1 MMRGFFNIIP
11 TTFCVAAMLLCSHI
25 IPTTFCVAA
34 MLLCSPARAD
44 SLIENVNGMTLTKDG
59 EIRRF
64 TAMVIDDDGRV
75 KQLLDR
81 KDKRPKKVDFQF
93 DGKGKTLIPGF
104 VDAHGHVMGLGFAAL
119 TLDLSATNS
128 LAEAQQKIR
137 EYAAEYP
144 NRQWIQGRGWN
155 QEKWGLGRFPTAAEL
170 DAVVLDRP
178 VYLSRV
184 DGHAAWVNS
193 AAMKAARITAAT
205 KVPTGG
211 AIEKAGGKPSGI
223 FIDNAQSLFDRAIP
237 GPRPIERDLALVKAQ
252 EILLSYGVTAI
263 ADMGTTL
270 QDWQSFR
277 RAGDKGQLKI
287 RIISYAAEIEEMVRI
302 GGPGPSPWLY
312 EDRLKL
318 AGVKL
323 YMDGALGSR
332 GAWLKKPYADQPGN
346 SGLAL
351 LKSAQLR
358 NKMSRAAMDGFQVAV
373 HAIGDRAN
381 AEVLS
386 AVEEMQG
393 SFGGDRRWRI
403 EHAQIMDPLDIGR
416 FAKNGIIASMQPVH
430 QTSDRLMA
438 EARLGPDRLTGAY
451 AWKSMLDSGAKLAFG
466 TDVPVESPNPF
477 PGLAAAIT
485 REDANRQPFGGWI
498 PKERLSRIQ
507 AWKAYTIDAA
517 FASFAADRLGS
528 LEHGKRADFLLIEED
543 LMLTSPV
550 EIRNIKVQQTWVN
563 GRPAYVRKNIS
574 TPARP

>member
-1 MMRGFFNIIP
+1 MMRWFFNIM
-11 TTFCVAAMLLCSHI
+11 AAA
-25 IPTTFCVAA
+25 CVAA
-34 MLLCSPARAD
+34 MLLCSPAQAD
-44 SLIENVNGMTLTKDG
+44 SLIENVNGMTMTKSG
-59 EIRRF
+59 EVKRF

-75 KQLLDR
+75 KQLLGR

-119 TLDLSATNS
+119 TLDLSATQS
-128 LAEAQQKIR
+128 LAEAQKKIR
-137 EYAAEYP
+137 EYAAQYP

-155 QEKWGLGRFPTAAEL
+155 QEKWELGRFPTAAEL
-170 DAVVLDRP
+170 DAVIPDRP

-184 DGHAAWVNS
+184 DGHAAWANS
-193 AAMKAARITAAT
+193 AAMKVAGITAAT
-205 KVPTGG
+205 KAPDGG
-211 AIEKAGGKPSGI
+211 AIEKIAGKPSGI

-237 GPRPIERDLALVKAQ
+237 EPRPIERDLALAKAQ
-252 EILLSYGVTAI
+252 EILLAHGVTAI

-277 RAGDKGQLKI
+277 RAGDKGHLKI
-287 RIISYAAEIEEMVRI
+287 RIISYAAGIEEMVRI
-302 GGPGPSPWLY
+302 AGPGPSPWLY

-332 GAWLKKPYADQPGN
+332 GAWLKIPYADRPDN

-386 AVEEMQG
+386 AIEEMQITF
-393 SFGGDRRWRI
+393 SGDRRWRI
-403 EHAQIMDPLDIGR
+403 EHAQIMDPLDISR

-438 EARLGPDRLTGAY
+438 EARLGPDRLAGAY
-451 AWKSMLDSGAKLAFG
+451 AWKSLLDSGAKLAFG

-485 REDANRQPFGGWI
+485 REDASGQPFGGWI
-498 PKERLSRIQ
+498 PQERLSRIQ

-528 LEHGKRADFLLIEED
+528 LELGKRADFLLIKAD
-543 LMLTSPV
+543 LMLTSPA
-550 EIRNIKVQQTWVN
+550 EIRNIKVQQTWIN
-563 GRPAYVRKNIS
+563 GRPAFVRKSIS
-574 TPARP
+574 TPISR